1 MIIITLIAAF
11 VSIMIPI
18 FMLCKSKYPLSLSAL
33 CYYGLYMALI
43 NSAIVGYVSS
53 IKNRRAMSMFMLG
66 CSTNSLMVLFIQ
78 IICLIAFKD
87 SLEK

>member
-1 MIIITLIAAF
+1 
-11 VSIMIPI
+11 
-18 FMLCKSKYPLSLSAL
+18 
-33 CYYGLYMALI
+33 MALI

-66 CSTNSLMVLFIQ
+66 CSTNSLMVLVIQ
-78 IICLIAFKD
+78 IICLVAFKD